1 MAHPETVFGCAFH
14 LQEKL
19 GNENKKFPD
28 TQWQYQYF
36 LTFDVVIFSTSLA

>member
-19 GNENKKFPD
+19 GNEKKKNSRHPM
-28 TQWQYQYF
+28 TVSVLF
-36 LTFDVVIFSTSLA
+36 LPLM

>member
-28 TQWQYQYF
+28 TQ
-36 LTFDVVIFSTSLA
+36 